1 MITGKQ
7 IHDYYD
13 LGYSDSKT
21 FGIYAGFQEIDGNHS
36 HMKLGRC
43 NNAAALQR
51 GRAQG
56 GANWW
61 FVGFYPMST
70 NASTYIASKH
80 IKTILSKRRIPGAQG
95 QTEIYNIKES
105 ELDSIIIPLLE
116 ELGYSSTNIVKLIT

>member
-7 IHDYYD
+7 IHDYYE

-21 FGIYAGFQEIDGNHS
+21 YAIYAGFQEIAGTRS

-80 IKTILSKRRIPGAQG
+80 IKESLAKLRVPGVQG
-95 QTEIYNIKES
+95 QTELYSIKEI
-105 ELDSIIIPLLE
+105 EIDKLIIPLME
-116 ELGYSSTNIVKLIT
+116 ELGYSTTNIVGKI

>member
-21 FGIYAGFQEIDGNHS
+21 YAIYAGFQEISGTRS
-36 HMKLGRC
+36 HIKLGRC

-61 FVGFYPMST
+61 FIGFYPMST

-80 IKTILSKRRIPGAQG
+80 IKESLAKSRIPGAQG
-95 QTEIYNIKES
+95 QTELYNIKES
-105 ELDSIIIPLLE
+105 EIDSIIIPLLQ
-116 ELGYSSTNIVKLIT
+116 ELGYSSTNIVADII

>member
-7 IHDYYD
+7 IHDYYE

-21 FGIYAGFQEIDGNHS
+21 YAIYAGYQEIAGTRS

-61 FVGFYPMST
+61 FVGFYPMAT

-80 IKTILSKRRIPGAQG
+80 IKENLAKLRVPGIQG
-95 QTEIYNIKES
+95 QTELYSIKET
-105 ELDSIIIPLLE
+105 EIDKLIIPLME
-116 ELGYSSTNIVKLIT
+116 ELGYSTTNIVGKI